1 MSQYV
6 TKIRTDA
13 GDLPIDYNALAN
25 KPALENIMSTYHDM
39 TVTVTPG
46 ENYSSVTAS
55 ATLIGNMLRI
65 KLNAT
70 RKSAANGNLDNESIG
85 SFSIAHGGKITG
97 GFAVSF
103 GNGTSGHMANMITNN
118 VACNE
123 NALTFGVLLT
133 ATAGD
138 TTDFNPFFTMPVLI
152 DLSKF

>member
-1 MSQYV
+1 MAQYV
-6 TKIRTDA
+6 TKIRTDE
-13 GDLPIDYNALAN
+13 GDKQIDYNALAN
-25 KPALENIMSTYHDM
+25 LPALESIMSEYHDM

-55 ATLIGNMLRI
+55 ASLIGNMLRI
-65 KLNAT
+65 KINAT
-70 RKSAANGNLDNESIG
+70 RKSAANGNFDNESIG

-97 GFAVSF
+97 GFAVTF

-118 VACNE
+118 VKCDT
-123 NALTFGVLLT
+123 NALTFGVLLS

-138 TTDFNPFFTMPVLI
+138 TTEFNPFFVMPVLI